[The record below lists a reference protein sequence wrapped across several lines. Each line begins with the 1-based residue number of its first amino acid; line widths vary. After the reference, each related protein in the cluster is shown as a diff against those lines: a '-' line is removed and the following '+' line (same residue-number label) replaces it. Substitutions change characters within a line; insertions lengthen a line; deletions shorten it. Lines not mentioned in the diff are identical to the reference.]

1 MRTRKSNG
9 DGCVYQVNENKWV
22 ARIQIG
28 TKSNGKPNIKTF
40 SAKSEALVKRK
51 LKNYK
56 KDKDKFSS
64 GNINSVSFIDY
75 IDQWLYQQKR
85 MDLKPTSFD
94 RLESTINTHIKPNI
108 GLIQLSKIQQE
119 NIQDIITTLYD
130 KNLSYSTIKKVYD
143 AFNACLTFAVKKRD
157 ITFNPMDTV
166 SLPSSNNFDKK
177 DVRFFTE
184 EEIKLLLTELKST
197 YSNGKEKY
205 AYADAYILILN
216 TGIRLGECLGIQKE
230 DINLEEK
237 TLHIKRNVAVVRSR
251 DNKDD
256 ITEITGYKTD
266 IQKNV
271 KTFSSNRI
279 IDLNNNA
286 IIALKNMLSKNKD
299 SQMLLLNNRG
309 KLVSPTIFTRSFYSA
324 LDNIGIERCGLHAL
338 RHTFAS
344 MLFKNGVDVKTV
356 SEILGHAS
364 VKITYD
370 TYIHLI
376 RKQKQNAINTLDNIS
391 I

>member
-1 MRTRKSNG
+1 M
-9 DGCVYQVNENKWV
+9 
-22 ARIQIG
+22 
-28 TKSNGKPNIKTF
+28 
-40 SAKSEALVKRK
+40 
-51 LKNYK
+51 
-56 KDKDKFSS
+56 
-64 GNINSVSFIDY
+64 
-75 IDQWLYQQKR
+75 
-85 MDLKPTSFD
+85 
-94 RLESTINTHIKPNI
+94 
-108 GLIQLSKIQQE
+108 
-119 NIQDIITTLYD
+119 
-130 KNLSYSTIKKVYD
+130 
-143 AFNACLTFAVKKRD
+143 
-157 ITFNPMDTV
+157 
-166 SLPSSNNFDKK
+166 
-177 DVRFFTE
+177 
-184 EEIKLLLTELKST
+184 
-197 YSNGKEKY
+197 
-205 AYADAYILILN
+205 
-216 TGIRLGECLGIQKE
+216 
-230 DINLEEK
+230 
-237 TLHIKRNVAVVRSR
+237 
-251 DNKDD
+251 
-256 ITEITGYKTD
+256 KTD